1 MRKVDDGKTGEEK
14 KIMLEIVATNVLA
27 RRSTGKIKSNNNK
40 NHNYNYNNQMGLNI
54 AKLISSWF

>member
-1 MRKVDDGKTGEEK
+1 
-14 KIMLEIVATNVLA
+14 MLEIVATYVLS